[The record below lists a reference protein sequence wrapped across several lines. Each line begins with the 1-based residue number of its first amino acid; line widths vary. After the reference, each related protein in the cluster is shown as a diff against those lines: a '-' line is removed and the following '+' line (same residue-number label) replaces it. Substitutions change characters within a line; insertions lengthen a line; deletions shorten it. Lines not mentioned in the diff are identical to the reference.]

1 MFKTT
6 IQVEGMACS
15 MCENHVQ
22 EAIRRLGS
30 VSKVKADRKKKEV
43 SFLSEEIQ
51 KEIFVFLSMI
61 KDWRGIL
68 QSFRSRKYPDQYDL
82 DHSFEYHLKIED
94 LLLLGGKNGVLY
106 NLPFHLNHC
115 FEPRG

>member
-30 VSKVKADRKKKEV
+30 VSKVKANRKKKEV
-43 SFLSEEIQ
+43 SFLSEEILDSKTIQ
-51 KEIFVFLSMI
+51 KT
-61 KDWRGIL
+61 
-68 QSFRSRKYPDQYDL
+68 
-82 DHSFEYHLKIED
+82 IEG
-94 LLLLGGKNGVLY
+94 LGYECKSISTSEHKKKSL
-106 NLPFHLNHC
+106 F
-115 FEPRG
+115 F

>member
-30 VSKVKADRKKKEV
+30 VSKVKANRKKKEV
-43 SFLSEEIQ
+43 SFLSEEILDPKTIQ
-51 KEIFVFLSMI
+51 KTIEGLGYECKSISTSEYKKKSFFFKHDKRLERNSPVF
-61 KDWRGIL
+61 
-68 QSFRSRKYPDQYDL
+68 
-82 DHSFEYHLKIED
+82 
-94 LLLLGGKNGVLY
+94 
-106 NLPFHLNHC
+106 
-115 FEPRG
+115 